1 MPPAV
6 ALAIPAIAG
15 AGAQASG
22 GKKGRNDAKD
32 AANRQFALQQ
42 QVLQFGQGLANQGMG
57 AWNPAADYW
66 KALLSGDP
74 NKTAQAVGP
83 TSDAIRQQSAAQAA
97 QLAATSPQGGEA
109 NAAQAANATQTSNNM
124 ARLYAGVQPTA
135 ANALG
140 QLSGIPL
147 GAGISAM
154 GQGAPNV
161 GSGLKFNTHAA
172 DQSSQ
177 QKGSL
182 GQGVG
187 VLLGSRTA
195 GKGGSNGGKGGGKS
209 NQGPTGGGGGTG
221 GSTGGVDGV

>member
-1 MPPAV
+1 MPPAA

-15 AGAQASG
+15 VGAQAAG
-22 GKKGRNDAKD
+22 GKKGNNAAKD
-32 AANRQFALQQ
+32 AANKQFALQQ
-42 QVLQFGQGLANQGMG
+42 QVLQFGQGLANQGMS
-57 AWNPAADYW
+57 AWTPASNYW
-66 KALLSGDP
+66 QALLSGDP

-83 TSDAIRQQSAAQAA
+83 TSDAIRQQSAASSA
-97 QLAATSPQGGEA
+97 QLAATSPMGGEA
-109 NAAQAANATQTSNNM
+109 NAAQAANAAQTSNNM

-147 GAGISAM
+147 GAGISAR

-172 DQSSQ
+172 DQQNQ

-187 VLLGSRTA
+187 TLIGRGMS
-195 GKGGSNGGKGGGKS
+195 GGKGSAGKS
-209 NQGPTGGGGGTG
+209 
-221 GSTGGVDGV
+221 GSSSPAGNDPSGASSFPGA